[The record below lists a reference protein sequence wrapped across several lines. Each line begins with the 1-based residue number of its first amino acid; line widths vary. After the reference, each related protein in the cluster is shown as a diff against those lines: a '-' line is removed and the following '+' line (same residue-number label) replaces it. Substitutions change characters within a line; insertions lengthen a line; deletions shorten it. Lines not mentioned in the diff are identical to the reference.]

1 MGVKKPTKATV
12 RKQLKDTALAAIAA
26 LDSAWAADAPME
38 RLRDGAEALKAL
50 AEVLGQI
57 ESAEKLAE
65 TAFTIFASEDFHQ
78 QIIKISPEMVE
89 RGEME

>member
-65 TAFTIFASEDFHQ
+65 TA
-78 QIIKISPEMVE
+78 
-89 RGEME
+89 